1 LQDKEQQIDTCEE
14 KVETGG
20 YCCCAAGVFEEKEE
34 ENKGRPIYIMVSS
47 AIIFAIGLYFEFFT
61 QQDMM
66 ATLLFLAVVAI
77 SGYKLIPN
85 GIKSLFKGR
94 FNISFLITIAAAG
107 AFLIGEGAEGASV
120 VFLYFIAEYLEDYAG
135 ERARKSIGSLLK
147 LAPETATVKK
157 KGKNIEVHVHAVKLD
172 DVVIV
177 RPGDKIPVDGAVVK
191 GFSTVNQAAI
201 TGESIPVGKRKG
213 DTVFAGTIN
222 EEGYLEIQV
231 TKRPDETI
239 LSKIIEMVKESQ
251 KRKSG
256 TESFIDRFAKYYTPT
271 VIGLAIIVATLP
283 PFLWG
288 LALDTW
294 FYRVLVLL
302 VVSCPCA
309 LIISIPVAMVSGI
322 TAGTKN
328 GVLLKGG
335 KYIEEMQNLD
345 VMVFDKTGTLTKG
358 DLEVTDIIPLKN
370 YSAKEILEI
379 ACSLEMNS
387 NHPLAKAVVKHA
399 KQLNIEF
406 KEVEDFESITGS
418 GVMGKIHNKTFYI
431 GKKSLFK
438 GNAEFPDETIKILED
453 GGKTAVILGY
463 DKEIVAVIAF
473 MDNIRDSSRATV
485 AELKDKGIETIM
497 LTGDNQGTTRAVAAK
512 VGVDEF
518 YSGLLPQDK
527 VTIVDKLLDGNRKV
541 GMVGDGVNDAPA
553 LARSNVGISMG
564 AAGSDVAIETA
575 DIALMHDDISKVN
588 FLVDL
593 SKKTMNVV
601 KQNVTASLLIKSSFA
616 ILAVFGFISLWM
628 GVAIGDM
635 GLSLAVIINALRIG
649 RR

>member
-1 LQDKEQQIDTCEE
+1 
-14 KVETGG
+14 
-20 YCCCAAGVFEEKEE
+20 
-34 ENKGRPIYIMVSS
+34 M
-47 AIIFAIGLYFEFFT
+47 
-61 QQDMM
+61 
-66 ATLLFLAVVAI
+66 
-77 SGYKLIPN
+77 
-85 GIKSLFKGR
+85 
-94 FNISFLITIAAAG
+94 
-107 AFLIGEGAEGASV
+107 
-120 VFLYFIAEYLEDYAG
+120 
-135 ERARKSIGSLLK
+135 
-147 LAPETATVKK
+147 
-157 KGKNIEVHVHAVKLD
+157 KLD

-288 LALDTW
+288 LDLDTW
-294 FYRVLVLL
+294 FYRGLVLL

-418 GVMGKIHNKTFYI
+418 GVMGKI
-431 GKKSLFK
+431 
-438 GNAEFPDETIKILED
+438 TIKPSTLV
-453 GGKTAVILGY
+453 KRVYLR
-463 DKEIVAVIAF
+463 V
-473 MDNIRDSSRATV
+473 M
-485 AELKDKGIETIM
+485 
-497 LTGDNQGTTRAVAAK
+497 
-512 VGVDEF
+512 
-518 YSGLLPQDK
+518 
-527 VTIVDKLLDGNRKV
+527 
-541 GMVGDGVNDAPA
+541 
-553 LARSNVGISMG
+553 RSFQM
-564 AAGSDVAIETA
+564 
-575 DIALMHDDISKVN
+575 KP
-588 FLVDL
+588 
-593 SKKTMNVV
+593 
-601 KQNVTASLLIKSSFA
+601 
-616 ILAVFGFISLWM
+616 
-628 GVAIGDM
+628 
-635 GLSLAVIINALRIG
+635 
-649 RR
+649 